1 MPLLDFNSLVICNE
15 DFNIASLSHALTYFR
30 SCGIKNFIVSRG
42 VDLRDNSPHYI
53 KTSLAE
59 TKQAISNIKVRGAKI
74 RFIPHIH
81 IHEGTAYDYFTPH
94 LKAWGSDL
102 IFLQIPLLPEARWLD
117 PEMNFLLYKLK
128 LRPVFVNYE
137 WTLLP
142 DKNTVTS
149 KLFKSPNVDFCFDI
163 NYILSEDYEAR
174 IHQAM
179 TYGST
184 LIPCISNKFE
194 SYENLF
200 ERFHQFRE
208 RVGDITYLKLC
219 RHINV
224 SCRSLWQRL

>member
-15 DFNIASLSHALTYFR
+15 DFNITSLTNALTYFR
-30 SCGIKNFIVSRG
+30 NYGIKNFIVSRG
-42 VDLRDNSPHYI
+42 VSVRDNSPHYI
-53 KTSLAE
+53 KTSLAK
-59 TKQAISNIKVRGAKI
+59 TKQAVSNIKVRSAKI

-81 IHEGTAYDYFTPH
+81 IYEGTVYDYFTPH

-102 IFLQIPLLPEARWLD
+102 IFLQMPLLAEARWLD

-137 WTLLP
+137 LTLLP
-142 DKNTVTS
+142 TENSVTS

-163 NYILSEDYEAR
+163 KHMLSEDYEYR

-194 SYENLF
+194 SYKNLF
-200 ERFHQFRE
+200 EEFHKFRN
-208 RVGDITYLKLC
+208 RVGDITYFKLC
-219 RHINV
+219 RHINF
-224 SCRSLWQRL
+224 SCQSLWRRL